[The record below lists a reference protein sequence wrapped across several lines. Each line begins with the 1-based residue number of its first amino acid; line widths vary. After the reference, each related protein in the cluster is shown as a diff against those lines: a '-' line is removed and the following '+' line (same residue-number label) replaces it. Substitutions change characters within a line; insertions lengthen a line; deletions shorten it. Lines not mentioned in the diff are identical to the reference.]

1 MFTDRQLKAWLK
13 PDGLPKGSDKSE
25 KLGGRGSGS
34 LMFKIAGENR
44 GEFYFRYHNG
54 TKRKLTKLGNFK
66 ATKGKAGL
74 SLEEAREKAQ
84 ELSKVYRE
92 DKDVKGVLE
101 DKAHAQEE
109 ARQQRE
115 AKKAQGTFEQ
125 LIESYVN
132 QMRAAGKPSATE
144 VERSIERA
152 VFKPYPKL
160 KKKKASDISTQEIK
174 GVLARMI
181 EDGITTQSNRVRSY
195 LLAAFNHGMKQE
207 NNPRVYLEEAT
218 RFNIAF
224 NPVAAIPKQTDFE
237 KVGENVITESE
248 IKDLW
253 YELPKTE
260 RVGFVI
266 SALIRFAL
274 ATGGQR
280 LKQIL
285 STPWERYDLE
295 ARTMEILDSKGKGEQ
310 VRAHVVPLN
319 DLAMS
324 ILDELRPFTGLAIY
338 PFAGGSHGNSKDKHI
353 RPDSIPLALSRY
365 RDANEG
371 VDFKAADIR
380 RTCKTIMARHG
391 IRKEMRDRI
400 HNHSLNDIATKH
412 YDRHD
417 YLEEKRAVMGQ
428 WNDILALILTPKK
441 NVVLMK
447 QNG

>member
-1 MFTDRQLKAWLK
+1 MFTDPQLKGLLK
-13 PDGLPKGSDKSE
+13 PDNSNKGKQVSE
-25 KLGGRGSGS
+25 RLGGRGSGA
-34 LMFKIAGENR
+34 LVFKVRSEAV
-44 GEFYFRYHNG
+44 GEFYFKYNDG
-54 TKRKLTKLGNFK
+54 TNRKLTKLGNFK
-66 ATKGKAGL
+66 ASKTMAGL
-74 SLEEAREKAQ
+74 SLVEARDKAH
-84 ELSKVYRE
+84 ELSKIYRE

-101 DKAHAQEE
+101 DKAQVQEA
-109 ARQQRE
+109 ARQERE

-132 QMRAAGKPSATE
+132 QMHAAGKASATE

-160 KKKKASDISTQEIK
+160 KKTKAGDITTQEIK

-195 LLAAFNHGMKQE
+195 LLAAFNHGLKQE

-224 NPVAAIPKQTDFE
+224 NPVAAIPRQTDFE
-237 KVGENVITESE
+237 KVGENVITDSE

-266 SALIRFAL
+266 SALIRFTL
-274 ATGGQR
+274 AVGGQR
-280 LKQIL
+280 IKQIL

-295 ARTMEILDSKGKGEQ
+295 ARTMEILDSKGKGEH

-324 ILDELRPFTGLAIY
+324 ILDELKPFTGSSIY
-338 PFAGGSHGNSKDKHI
+338 PFAGGSHGNSRDKHI

-365 RDANEG
+365 RDAHEG

-417 YLEEKRAVMGQ
+417 YLDEKRAVMKQ
-428 WNDILALILTPKK
+428 WNDILILIITPKE

-447 QNG
+447 QSS